1 MIIIIHIKVDYSEI
15 NFTLKIERNWHK
27 ILNMQGKI
35 ENNSVFPC
43 IFHIEMLSL
52 HKKKDKSNLIT

>member
-15 NFTLKIERNWHK
+15 NFTLKVERNWHK

-52 HKKKDKSNLIT
+52 QKKKR